1 MPDAVE
7 YAAMAVNLDRGLGP
21 VLHFAGITYPS
32 RYTIG
37 YPLML
42 AAAYPLLGR
51 RPERLCLVTALTAL
65 IAVAGLYI
73 LTLWAFDRPSAVL
86 AGLLL
91 ATSPH
96 FLGLSTCVMSDVPAL
111 AVVVLAALAFLYAE
125 GKESLVASALCGLLV
140 GLAVT
145 IRVTNGAILV
155 GMLAAALLVR
165 PRRLRLAQVMA
176 FAIGFIAF
184 PGLQA
189 WVNLHYLG
197 SPLST
202 GYAFW
207 WREAYSSVST
217 TFELRFLFAPWDTTY
232 RHGNLVSYTLAMLG
246 LDGLLGQLTLGL
258 EPQTLLHSH
267 YSFYPFPVA
276 IFAGLGVFFAN
287 RRKRNATTMR
297 AVYLGFGFLASLLL
311 IYLPYF
317 FLDPRFLL
325 PALFIVFG
333 AAAYGL
339 VSANRRLAAGWAG
352 YAVIALDVLL
362 AGAILVDTGSRLAT
376 PPPPAKLVDDVLTMR
391 PRLKNA
397 VVVSDISLQWLEIY
411 AGGEGTEFVA
421 LNSLYAA
428 ETEPN
433 SEYHLRGLY
442 DKKSEGSSL
451 PIPPILL
458 PGGELDLAEARKL
471 ADEDKKGRPVYLLV
485 MMPQSDAWWDEL
497 KREFAEIDR
506 RFSHET
512 IADYREVGLYRLR
525 PH

>member
-96 FLGLSTCVMSDVPAL
+96 FLGLSTCVMSDVPSL
-111 AVVVLAALAFLYAE
+111 AVAVLAALAFLYAE

-145 IRVTNGAILV
+145 IRVTNGAILI
-155 GMLAAALLVR
+155 GMLAATLLVR
-165 PRRLRLAQVMA
+165 PRRLRLAQVMT

-207 WREAYSSVST
+207 WREAYSPVST
-217 TFELRFLFAPWDTTY
+217 TFELRFLF
-232 RHGNLVSYTLAMLG
+232 
-246 LDGLLGQLTLGL
+246 
-258 EPQTLLHSH
+258 
-267 YSFYPFPVA
+267 
-276 IFAGLGVFFAN
+276 
-287 RRKRNATTMR
+287 
-297 AVYLGFGFLASLLL
+297 
-311 IYLPYF
+311 
-317 FLDPRFLL
+317 
-325 PALFIVFG
+325 
-333 AAAYGL
+333 
-339 VSANRRLAAGWAG
+339 
-352 YAVIALDVLL
+352 
-362 AGAILVDTGSRLAT
+362 
-376 PPPPAKLVDDVLTMR
+376 
-391 PRLKNA
+391 
-397 VVVSDISLQWLEIY
+397 
-411 AGGEGTEFVA
+411 
-421 LNSLYAA
+421 
-428 ETEPN
+428 
-433 SEYHLRGLY
+433 
-442 DKKSEGSSL
+442 
-451 PIPPILL
+451 IP
-458 PGGELDLAEARKL
+458 
-471 ADEDKKGRPVYLLV
+471 
-485 MMPQSDAWWDEL
+485 
-497 KREFAEIDR
+497 
-506 RFSHET
+506 
-512 IADYREVGLYRLR
+512 
-525 PH
+525 